1 MEVKTKEGG
10 LRKMEK
16 LKQGKMDR
24 KAFWITFGLVCLIFV
39 LMAVNL
45 SVGDPLGDFGRG
57 AVGILA
63 FVIYMTA
70 CAMRLRDAGKSM
82 AQLFILFFLPIYAVI
97 IGCYES
103 EDAHS
108 IEEPAEADQF

>member
-1 MEVKTKEGG
+1 
-10 LRKMEK
+10 MEK
-16 LKQGKMDR
+16 LKQGKMDK
-24 KAFWITFGLVCLIFV
+24 KAFWITFGVVCLIFV

-45 SVGDPLGDFGRG
+45 SVGDLLGDVGRG

-63 FVIYMTA
+63 FVIYMVA

-82 AQLFILFFLPIYAVI
+82 AQLLILFFLPIYAVI

-103 EDAHS
+103 EEPLSA
-108 IEEPAEADQF
+108 EELAQIQAEVEKMDRENRL